1 MPPAQRWHAPTS
13 TWSDGSLRR
22 LDAAGQD
29 PAGARVVAVV
39 AVRIPLQVV
48 LVLRLG
54 LPERAGGLD
63 RGDGR
68 AWPQAGG
75 VNIRDHL

>member
-1 MPPAQRWHAPTS
+1 
-13 TWSDGSLRR
+13 
-22 LDAAGQD
+22 
-29 PAGARVVAVV
+29 VAVV

-75 VNIRDHL
+75 VDVGDRLLGDLLLLGVSGKIAER